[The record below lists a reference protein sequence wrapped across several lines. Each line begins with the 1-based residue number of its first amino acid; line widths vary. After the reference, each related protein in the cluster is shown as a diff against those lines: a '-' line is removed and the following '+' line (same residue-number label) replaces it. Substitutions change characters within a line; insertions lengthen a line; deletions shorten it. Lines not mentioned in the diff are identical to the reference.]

1 MATEHLPIKA
11 LGDSFLDAVR
21 AIEETDENRMFIQSA
36 LMRATELQMLLALAQ
51 EKQWPFRKEL
61 SPLSKEIN
69 DYFVAIEK
77 RLNVPLPDT
86 LTEEEL
92 EAEVVR
98 RDDVSANLD
107 GARIVAVSLLAHL
120 SLAIMATKPETPNLK
135 AV

>member
-1 MATEHLPIKA
+1 MATEQLAIKA
-11 LGDSFLDAVR
+11 LGERIVETVNSIEATEANQMFL
-21 AIEETDENRMFIQSA
+21 QSA

-61 SPLSKEIN
+61 SPLSNEIN

-77 RLNVPLPDT
+77 RLNTPIPDT
-86 LTEEEL
+86 LTQEQIED
-92 EAEVVR
+92 EVSR
-98 RDDVSANLD
+98 RDDVAANLD

-120 SLAIMATKPETPNLK
+120 TLAIMATKPETPNLK